1 MTRQR
6 KAFTLIELLVVIAII
21 ALLIGILL
29 PALQSARASARNVV
43 CKSTMRGL
51 AQLNFIYASDNDEYY
66 SSPVNVG
73 ARFTGA
79 YVIPGEGLVQGSQGL
94 ENNNTS
100 STPTSTQDWI
110 SPIAGDSLGFS
121 TNRAERH
128 RDIFDMLGC
137 AEARLF
143 ADKPYRAGQI
153 PGDFDEFETIVQE
166 GIRQVSYL
174 MPTGFAHVSQDGR
187 DYVTGQVRISSPTGS
202 ISIAPRIGSMLTHPN
217 SSQQPVSFRHRI
229 DRVGI
234 SASRKIMFAD
244 GTRYWE
250 DGEGLDFDPQTNP
263 GGSSQSTGYGSFT
276 SSSPT
281 YDGSTAY
288 GRAFGGASETGN
300 NLTLSFRHGDAFNVA
315 RFDASVNGMTNI
327 EAWTDPNPWW
337 PTGTRWRDGDS
348 TQESIDFMEEQSGGR
363 ANPTIQ

>member
-29 PALQSARASARNVV
+29 PALQSARSSARNLV
-43 CKSTMRGL
+43 CKSNMRGM
-51 AQLNFIYASDNDEYY
+51 AQLNLLYANENDNFYAS
-66 SSPVNVG
+66 PVTVG
-73 ARFTGA
+73 ARYLGRV
-79 YVIPGEGLVQGSQGL
+79 VIQGEGIRNGADAL
-94 ENNNTS
+94 EFNTSS

-143 ADKPYRAGQI
+143 ADKPYDGSS

-174 MPTGFAHVSQDGR
+174 MPTGFAHVSQSSRNYVNSLVDQIPG
-187 DYVTGQVRISSPTGS
+187 DVNVPANVTG
-202 ISIAPRIGSMLTHPN
+202 MLSNAGGP
-217 SSQQPVSFRHRI
+217 QQPASFRHKV

-234 SASRKIMFAD
+234 SASSKIMFAD
-244 GTRYWE
+244 GTRFWE
-250 DGEGLDFDPQTNP
+250 DGEGLDFDPDTAPNFF
-263 GGSSQSTGYGSFT
+263 GSFT
-276 SSSPT
+276 SSSPIF
-281 YDGSTAY
+281 DESTSY
-288 GRAFGGASETGN
+288 GRNSPYARETGN
-300 NLTLSFRHGDAFNVA
+300 NMTLSYRHNETINIAK
-315 RFDASVNGMTNI
+315 FDGSVTSMTQIDSYTNPTPWFPSGTEWNGSRNTDES
-327 EAWTDPNPWW
+327 EAWVED
-337 PTGTRWRDGDS
+337 RFR
-348 TQESIDFMEEQSGGR
+348 GR
-363 ANPTIQ
+363 ADPKLE